1 MVQPENR
8 REPPE
13 SGPIG
18 TQSIMNSIQE
28 QADRQQAVRPN
39 QWDQLLSSDQES
51 DCVHEP
57 KKPEENEAGDLV
69 GRLAAFSLGG
79 LGFCFHD
86 QSILRQLESGI
97 QTRVSSLA
105 ATESA
110 LWHLLCNL
118 RPCRGRLSRAEG

>member
-1 MVQPENR
+1 
-8 REPPE
+8 
-13 SGPIG
+13 
-18 TQSIMNSIQE
+18 MNSIQE

-57 KKPEENEAGDLV
+57 KKPEENEAGDLI
-69 GRLAAFSLGG
+69 GRLAGFSLGG

-86 QSILRQLESGI
+86 QSILRQLQSGI

-105 ATESA
+105 AMDENLCSPESA